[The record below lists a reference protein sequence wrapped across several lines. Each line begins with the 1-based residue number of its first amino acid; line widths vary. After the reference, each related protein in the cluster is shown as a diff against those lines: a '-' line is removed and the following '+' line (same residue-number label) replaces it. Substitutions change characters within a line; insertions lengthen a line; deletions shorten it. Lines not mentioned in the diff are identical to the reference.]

1 MEKCLSVLSV
11 PCLACLIFYL
21 RIRLRLVRIDISRE
35 FPKGK
40 GKCKLWTLV
49 DRKWRASFAYPLSD
63 HRAAL
68 VF

>member
-1 MEKCLSVLSV
+1 MLVSAVCPLSCLLD
-11 PCLACLIFYL
+11 FYL
-21 RIRLRLVRIDISRE
+21 HIRLRLVRIDSSRE